1 MLRSLTVRN
10 FQRHKHLKIKFSP
23 RVTSIVGPSDRG
35 KSAILRALRWVVEN
49 KPSGDAFIRH
59 GQKTV
64 SVTLRTE
71 SHKITRS
78 KGKKNLYL
86 VDGKPLVSFGQAAP
100 EEVTKAIRMG
110 PLNFQFQHDAPFWF
124 SDAPGQVSR
133 NLNAIVD
140 LSVMDTT
147 LSNLAT
153 GVRQARDRIVV
164 LKEEKDSAKER
175 VVELRGAVAAKRD
188 LKPLICAKDRLDSLK
203 EKAHLLDKAVL
214 RASEAKGRLGQPPPR
229 IDALSVKEKALSKL
243 SGRLSRLLSLV
254 RQLETS
260 KSRIRMHKKAYKE
273 AHTQFHQQTKGRS
286 CPTCGQKL

>member
-1 MLRSLTVRN
+1 MLQALQLRN
-10 FQRHKHLKIKFSP
+10 FQRHKNLRIKFDP
-23 RVTSIVGPSDRG
+23 QVTSIVGSSDRG
-35 KSAILRALRWVVEN
+35 KSATLRALRWVVEN
-49 KPSGDAFIRH
+49 RPSGDAFIRH
-59 GQKTV
+59 GKKHV
-64 SVTLRTE
+64 SVTL
-71 SHKITRS
+71 KVDGAKVVRS
-78 KGKKNLYL
+78 KGKENLYQIN
-86 VDGKPLVSFGQAAP
+86 GKRLKSFVQSVPTEVSNLI
-100 EEVTKAIRMG
+100 KMG
-110 PLNFQFQHDAPFWF
+110 AVNFQLQHDAPFWF